1 MYDVHYV
8 SVMTHAGNSLYVL
21 LNLCITAMPMRIMH
35 YVHYAAYAA
44 LYMLFSI
51 LYHLADG
58 TNAHHK
64 SYIYEVLDWDHPVST
79 LRYIVVIVVLSV
91 IVWML
96 LVGLTELRQRLANK
110 LHTSMTPS
118 SSTSTNDGDSDGLM
132 MENYSRQ
139 ESV

>member
-1 MYDVHYV
+1 MHYV

-51 LYHLADG
+51 LYHVADG

-64 SYIYEVLDWDHPVST
+64 SYIYKVLDWEHPVST

-96 LVGLTELRQRLANK
+96 LVGVMLVCSLLA
-110 LHTSMTPS
+110 
-118 SSTSTNDGDSDGLM
+118 
-132 MENYSRQ
+132 SR
-139 ESV
+139 